1 MTKFKWD
8 WKWFFGLCWWNFNSF
23 RDILFGRKK
32 KIPPLQCSWFF
43 LGSMQTSAIAFVI
56 ASLACGPLTNYNC
69 TFLTSNFTL
78 YDTSLVLCASPIY
91 MCVPF
96 YVIAKA
102 MIAEGN
108 MCIWAL
114 MEQEYIYVVRLIF
127 TFRVKS
133 TTAHCWYYYHRY
145 ILKPTTPKQ

>member
-8 WKWFFGLCWWNFNSF
+8 WKWFFGLCWRNFNSF

-32 KIPPLQCSWFF
+32 KIPPLQCSCFF
-43 LGSMQTSAIAFVI
+43 RFNADFSNRLCNCKSCMRTLNKLQLHLLNFKFY
-56 ASLACGPLTNYNC
+56 PLRHEFGFMC
-69 TFLTSNFTL
+69 LS
-78 YDTSLVLCASPIY
+78 Y

-133 TTAHCWYYYHRY
+133 TTAHCWYYYHLY